1 MARNEIKYQE
11 KVFDKF
17 LETLFPLCLN
27 VDKDDEEDGD
37 NKDKT
42 PPIHKESD
50 EEETP
55 LFI

>member
-1 MARNEIKYQE
+1 MARNEIKYQD

-17 LETLFPLCLN
+17 LETLFPLSVN
-27 VDKDDEEDGD
+27 VDKDDEEDED
-37 NKDKT
+37 NNNKT
-42 PPIHKESD
+42 QPIHKESD